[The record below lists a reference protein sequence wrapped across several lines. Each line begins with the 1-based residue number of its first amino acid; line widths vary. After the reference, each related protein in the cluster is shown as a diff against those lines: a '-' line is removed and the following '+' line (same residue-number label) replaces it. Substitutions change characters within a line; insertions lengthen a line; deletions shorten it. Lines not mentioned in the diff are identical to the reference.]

1 MSVGLMNTGGPRP
14 PIVNF
19 EERSVEDRAATAQVG
34 SKQMK
39 AVDYVLLNQ
48 PGSKDT
54 VEREALPWLESLHQN
69 RNFDSGWVSRV
80 KEHYKLWKQGHEI
93 TPNGTHIRMWAAI
106 DKAQADT
113 LIGAGLLTVEDL
125 ASANEE
131 ALRRVGIGAR
141 DLKNKAVAWMEA
153 ASKTGKT
160 AEELTLLRATVET
173 QEKQI
178 AELRDKIRLLARA
191 QAQAKTE
198 EPVTDDFLA

>member
-34 SKQMK
+34 GKQMK

-54 VEREALPWLESLHQN
+54 VEREALPWLETLHQN

-113 LIGAGLLTVEDL
+113 LIGAGILTVEDL

-141 DLKNKAVAWMEA
+141 ALKMKAVAWMEA

-191 QAQAKTE
+191 QAKTE